1 MKDKLHIQNFNEH
14 KENLNINENKLVEL
28 ESSLQKVDKIK
39 ELLVREIKKNKIT
52 QYSDKRNNKFN
63 KMLKE
68 LSKFCDDF
76 KDKWGKE
83 LHYL

>member
-1 MKDKLHIQNFNEH
+1 MNS
-14 KENLNINENKLVEL
+14 INENVLVDEL

-39 ELLVREIKKNKIT
+39 ELIEREIGKNKRV
-52 QYSDKRNNKFN
+52 QYSEKRNKKFG